1 MQPEEVSAFEA
12 RPQEMQAVDYRQ
24 GLSVNMAAFDDEGEA
39 GEEQAL
45 PVDIHHS
52 NHMSNIMR
60 LKLDDDHALEQKS
73 ESEAINSGLRGGSTS
88 EISGITEQDE
98 EAMSNQKLRNVIS
111 GREEKQRIKHGA
123 ARDED
128 QRKRVGDDVEL
139 VMEDDDSE
147 SVDAPL
153 SQRELDQLI
162 FQGVHEELGSQGPP
176 SGDLDDSQPAAHSA
190 RVAKRTEESVK
201 QSQSGSASHIFGKAA
216 ADNIHDDYS
225 SLNTH
230 L

>member
-24 GLSVNMAAFDDEGEA
+24 GPSVNMAAFDEEGEA

-45 PVDIHHS
+45 PVEIHHS
-52 NHMSNIMR
+52 T
-60 LKLDDDHALEQKS
+60 DADALEQKS
-73 ESEAINSGLRGGSTS
+73 ESEGINSGLRGGSPS

-98 EAMSNQKLRNVIS
+98 EVMSNQKLRNVLS

-123 ARDED
+123 ARAED
-128 QRKRVGDDVEL
+128 QRKRVSDDVEL

-153 SQRELDQLI
+153 SQRALDQLM

-230 L
+230 LQNEENER